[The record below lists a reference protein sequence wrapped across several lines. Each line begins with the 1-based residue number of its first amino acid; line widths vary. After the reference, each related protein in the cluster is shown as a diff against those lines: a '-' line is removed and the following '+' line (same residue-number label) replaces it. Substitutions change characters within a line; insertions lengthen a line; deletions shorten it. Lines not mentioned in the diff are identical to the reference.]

1 MPTVLFPVRNA
12 EATLDRALDSLW
24 RQTWS
29 DFEVMAV
36 DDGSTDRSGEILA
49 AHARRESRLRV
60 LSGGAGLVAAL
71 EAARRLARTPYLARM
86 DADDICHPDRFRRQ
100 VGYLDA
106 HPEVA
111 AVGSRIALFPRSGV
125 GAGWRRYE
133 TWLNSL
139 LTPEDHRREIFIESP
154 LAHPSVLLRAAALE
168 AVGGYRETGWAED
181 YDLWLR
187 LDAAGWGLAKLPATL
202 LAWRH
207 SPARH
212 SLTSP
217 KYSHESFLSARAH
230 FLARHPM
237 LAAGRLAIWGA
248 GRTGRRLT
256 RKLRRHG
263 VRVVGFYDVDPR
275 KIGREVEGAR
285 VRPWTDLAGPGA
297 VPVVVAVGSAGVR
310 ELIRPEVLRRGYREG
325 EDLLFAA

>member
-24 RQTWS
+24 RQTWA
-29 DFEVMAV
+29 DFEVIAV

-49 AHARRESRLRV
+49 AHARRESRLRI
-60 LSGGAGLVAAL
+60 LPGGDGLVAAL
-71 EAARRLARTPYLARM
+71 ESARRLARGSYLARM

-100 VGYLDA
+100 VLYLDA

-111 AVGSRIALFPRSGV
+111 AVGTRVALFPRSDV

-139 LTPEDHRREIFIESP
+139 LSPEDHRREIFIESP
-154 LAHPSVLLRAAALE
+154 LAHPSVMLRAEAAE
-168 AVGGYRETGWAED
+168 AVGGYRETAWAED

-187 LDAAGWGLAKLPATL
+187 LSAVGWGLAKVPATL

-207 SPARH
+207 TAERL
-212 SLTSP
+212 SLVSP

-237 LAAGRLAIWGA
+237 LNEGIVAIWGA

-256 RKLRRHG
+256 RRLRRHG
-263 VRVVGFYDVDPR
+263 VRVVSFYDVDPR
-275 KIGREVEGAR
+275 KIGRNVEGAR
-285 VRPWTDLAGPGA
+285 VHPWTDLVRSSG

-310 ELIRPEVLRRGYREG
+310 ELIRSEVSRRGYREG